1 MYEILKCKSINTD
14 INKFFFY
21 KLQNKSI
28 DEKHTKYVKYYK
40 KKDTFWGLGIE
51 NELYL
56 EFDKPITIDEKF
68 FLTRHRR
75 ERYSVDYYT
84 NYRSDN
90 LKKMFEKIIKFVNEN
105 ENKNENENENKNEKD
120 NISES
125 IKLPLILNANSFTKT
140 DRNNN
145 SKTMY
150 TKLCEPNTKFNGNT
164 LFQDL
169 LSDTY
174 FVFSYNK
181 EWLFDGDTIEFT
193 TMNFYNNKLN
203 NIINELDDF
212 KSNFINK
219 LSLYQKKNK
228 LFEEYGDIR
237 FMSKNHP
244 FAIHMTNLN
253 NIAIFNNGTLHYNIT
268 LPTKLDKYENIKN
281 FKYFY
286 DIHKSAIKIIQWFE
300 PFLISIYNT
309 PDIFSELN
317 NDTDDEL
324 PVYFSKCS
332 QRCAISRYIGIGTY
346 DTDLMKIG
354 KILTVPVNNFYKC
367 ENWWY
372 KRFHEISGYTPL
384 NEIGLDI
391 NFNKYKNH
399 GIELRF
405 FDHIT
410 DLTMIKESFEFIIY
424 LMDEIIES
432 KSNILNPIY
441 NNIWNNIVYNCMMY
455 GKEYSL
461 TEEEKNVYNKILNID
476 IENDNIHDVYYEI
489 FNKLKV
495 RHINSYFSNLCLI
508 KEKKNLDKIKKKNN
522 RCFCQIS

>member
-1 MYEILKCKSINTD
+1 MHEILNYKSFSSN
-14 INKFFFY
+14 INKNLFN
-21 KLQNKSI
+21 KMQNKSM
-28 DEKHTKYVKYYK
+28 DAKHTKYVKYYK
-40 KKDTFWGLGIE
+40 KNDTFWGLGIE

-56 EFDKPITIDEKF
+56 EFDKPVTIDDKF

-84 NYRSDN
+84 NYKTEN
-90 LKKMFEKIIKFVNEN
+90 IKKMFEKIIKHV
-105 ENKNENENENKNEKD
+105 KD
-120 NISES
+120 NDNDNDNDKDSS
-125 IKLPLILNANSFTKT
+125 VIKLPLILNANSFIKT
-140 DRNNN
+140 DCNNN

-169 LSDTY
+169 LSDAY
-174 FVFSYNK
+174 FIFTHNK

-212 KSNFINK
+212 KSNFISK
-219 LSLYQKKNK
+219 LSSYQKKNK
-228 LFEEYGDIR
+228 LFEEYGNIQ
-237 FMSKNHP
+237 FMSGNHP

-268 LPTKLDKYENIKN
+268 LPTKLDKYDNIKD

-300 PFLISIYNT
+300 PFLISVYNT

-317 NDTDDEL
+317 NDGDEGL
-324 PVYFSKCS
+324 SVCFSKCS
-332 QRCAISRYIGIGTY
+332 QRCAVSRYIGIGTY

-354 KILTVPVNNFYKC
+354 KILSVHVNDFDKC

-372 KRFHEISGYTPL
+372 KRFHETSGYNPL
-384 NEIGLDI
+384 NDVGLDI

-432 KSNILNPIY
+432 KRNILNPIY
-441 NNIWNNIVYNCMMY
+441 NNNWNNIVYNCMIY

-461 TEEEKNVYNKILNID
+461 TPEEKMIYNKILNID
-476 IENDNIHDVYYEI
+476 IENDNIHDIYYEI
-489 FNKLKV
+489 FNKLKE
-495 RHINSYFSNLCLI
+495 RHINAYFSDLCLI
-508 KEKKNLDKIKKKNN
+508 KEKKNPDKIKKKYNK
-522 RCFCQIS
+522 CFCQIS